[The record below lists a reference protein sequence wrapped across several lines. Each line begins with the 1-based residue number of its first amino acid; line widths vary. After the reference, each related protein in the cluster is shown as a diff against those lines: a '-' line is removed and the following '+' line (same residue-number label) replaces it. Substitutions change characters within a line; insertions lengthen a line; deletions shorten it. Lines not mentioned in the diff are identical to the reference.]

1 MTSNNNNRKLTL
13 KKNDECYTPD
23 KVWDDIK
30 TYMPTSGTVYEPF
43 FGQGHTFRWLKKSKL
58 FEHILGQQG
67 LDFFSPQGQ
76 RLLKECDC
84 VVTNPPFSIKFKI
97 LKQLVDNDKP
107 FILLFP
113 MGSINTLTFTKIFG
127 KKKINN
133 VSIIIPHGRIKFIVN
148 NTLAKSPSFETIY
161 LCYKIKNI
169 KSNLVFLN

>member
-1 MTSNNNNRKLTL
+1 MSTNNNRKLTL

-23 KVWDDIK
+23 EVWDNIW
-30 TYMPTSGTVYEPF
+30 TYIPVGDKVYEPF
-43 FGQGHTFRWLKKSKL
+43 YGEGHTFRWLDKCSL
-58 FEHILGQQG
+58 FNKVLGEKG
-67 LDFFSPQGQ
+67 LNFFSTQGQ

-148 NTLAKSPSFETIY
+148 NTIAKSPSFETIY
-161 LCYKIKNI
+161 LCYKINTGT
-169 KSNLVFLN
+169 NLVFLN